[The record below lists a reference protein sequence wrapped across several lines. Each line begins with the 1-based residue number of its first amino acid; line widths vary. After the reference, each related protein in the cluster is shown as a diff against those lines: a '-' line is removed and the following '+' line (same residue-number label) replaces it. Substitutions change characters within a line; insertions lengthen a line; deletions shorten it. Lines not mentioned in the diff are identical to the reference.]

1 MDTDPDDQQ
10 RSTTMTT
17 PNTEA
22 AGFRST
28 ASGQQNSPLGDREGG
43 GSAREQIR
51 DVKNQVVDRAKNTFQ
66 QARDRA
72 GSSLGESKGQLADQ
86 FGGIAQALRRTTEHL
101 RSEDQ
106 QRIAGL
112 TDTVARQVEQVADY
126 LRNKDAGA
134 MRQDLENLAR
144 RQPALMLGGALLLG
158 LIGARF
164 IKSSERRG
172 GRRFDGQ
179 RYGRERQFDYTGYNQ
194 PSTRSGGFES
204 ESGIGGGYA

>member
-1 MDTDPDDQQ
+1 M
-10 RSTTMTT
+10 TM
-17 PNTEA
+17 PNTEPPGSRIDA
-22 AGFRST
+22 T
-28 ASGQQNSPLGDREGG
+28 GQQDSFPGDREGG

-51 DVKNQVVDRAKNTFQ
+51 DVKNQVVDQAKNTFQ

-86 FGGIAQALRRTTEHL
+86 FGGIAAALRRTTEHL

-144 RQPALMLGGALLLG
+144 RQPALMIGGALILG

-172 GRRFDGQ
+172 RRHYRDGQ
-179 RYGRERQFDYTGYNQ
+179 RYGRERRFDYTGYDQ
-194 PSTRSGGFES
+194 PSTRYGGFES
-204 ESGIGGGYA
+204 EGGTGGGYA